1 MKTPIEGHRI
11 LLVDDS
17 PDTLEVLERNLTA
30 RDFQVCTALSA
41 KEAMDLLS
49 RSPVDV
55 VVTDMRM
62 PGMSGLELVR
72 HVRAS
77 YPGTAVM
84 MITGYATID
93 GAVEAVKTGV
103 EEYLAKP
110 FTEEELAAAIGRTIA
125 RLEAVRARSAGR
137 GPDRFGMVGRSAG
150 MRRAFEAMERA
161 AASPHPTLIL
171 GERGTGRTLAARAL
185 HGAGPRSSRP
195 FIVLDCDS
203 APQGLQLAQLEQAL
217 DLAGEGTLFVRYV
230 ERADPEVQR
239 HLLALLGEGPRGPK
253 IIASGGPELTELI
266 AGRAEPAAVGELFA
280 SEPVLL
286 PALRERR
293 EDILPL
299 AGHFA
304 ERDARLLGKPSPELS
319 EALGAALRMYSWPG
333 NVAELRDAIAG
344 GLRACAGDA
353 LELEHLPGPV
363 RAALAAGAASR
374 RTLAEAE
381 AAYVGEVLAAV
392 GGNKSRAAEILGID
406 RKTLREK
413 LKP

>member
-1 MKTPIEGHRI
+1 MRARTQGHRI

-30 RDFQVCTALSA
+30 RNFEVCTALSA
-41 KEAMDLLS
+41 AEAVAILS
-49 RSPVDV
+49 QGPVDV

-72 HVRAS
+72 HVRAAC
-77 YPGTAVM
+77 PGTAVM
-84 MITGYATID
+84 MITGYATIE

-125 RLEAVRARSAGR
+125 RLEAARARSAGR
-137 GPDRFGMVGRSAG
+137 GPDRFGMVGRSTG
-150 MRRAFEAMERA
+150 MKRAFEAMERA

-171 GERGTGRTLAARAL
+171 GERGTGRALAAWAL

-195 FIVLDCDS
+195 LVVLDCESTPAHLLPD
-203 APQGLQLAQLEQAL
+203 QLERTL
-217 DLAGEGTLFVRYV
+217 DLAGEGTLFVRSV
-230 ERADPEVQR
+230 ECADPEVQR
-239 HLLALLGEGPRGPK
+239 HLFALLGEGPRGPK
-253 IIASGGPELTELI
+253 IIASGAPELSELL
-266 AGRAEPAAVGELFA
+266 AGPAAPAAMGEIFA
-280 SEPVLL
+280 SQPVLL
-286 PALRERR
+286 PALRDRR

-304 ERDARLLGKPSPELS
+304 ERAAQLLRKPSPEIS
-319 EALGAALRMYSWPG
+319 EVLGAALQMYSWPG
-333 NVAELRDAIAG
+333 NVGELRDAITGA
-344 GLRACAGDA
+344 LRACDGGA
-353 LELEHLPGPV
+353 LELEHLQGPA
-363 RAALAAGAASR
+363 RAALASGAASR
-374 RTLAEAE
+374 RTLAEFE
-381 AAYVGEVLAAV
+381 AAYIGEVLAGV